1 MAWLV
6 LQGGENEYNRAMRGN
21 YSRLGAFRIIEEFLV
36 PHSTVTIEETAQAL
50 HDLLPPPDDPAFPGG
65 ADLFGNLIL
74 ELSQQIEYDNAAQD
88 RFVRVIQRLQ
98 ESDRVKKHIPRRAG
112 AGGFGRYETMPQ
124 MALSLVHY
132 SAPQMDRDRNEEHF
146 LNVRAFIARLCRVG
160 VLQAQ
165 AWLVNEMRAAL
176 EDTLP
181 DDMDMVS
188 IQGAAII
195 ILFAGEWLFEE
206 VARAPK
212 LDEIHDNDMWRT
224 GTYYTGPR
232 YGFTRWRHWQRLL
245 MWVQRTV
252 PLDQEARRL
261 MFNAAWYMYGIARCL
276 PSY

>member
-6 LQGGENEYNRAMRGN
+6 LHGGENDYNRAMRGN

-36 PHSTVTIEETAQAL
+36 PHSTVTIEETAQAETAQAL
-50 HDLLPPPDDPAFPGG
+50 HDLLPSPDDPAFPGG

-88 RFVRVIQRLQ
+88 RFVRYSSKTDKCQ
-98 ESDRVKKHIPRRAG
+98 E
-112 AGGFGRYETMPQ
+112 
-124 MALSLVHY
+124 
-132 SAPQMDRDRNEEHF
+132 MDRDRNEEHF

-165 AWLVNEMRAAL
+165 AWLVSEMRAAL

-195 ILFAGEWLFEE
+195 VLFAGEWLFEE

>member
-1 MAWLV
+1 
-6 LQGGENEYNRAMRGN
+6 
-21 YSRLGAFRIIEEFLV
+21 
-36 PHSTVTIEETAQAL
+36 
-50 HDLLPPPDDPAFPGG
+50 
-65 ADLFGNLIL
+65 
-74 ELSQQIEYDNAAQD
+74 
-88 RFVRVIQRLQ
+88 
-98 ESDRVKKHIPRRAG
+98 
-112 AGGFGRYETMPQ
+112 
-124 MALSLVHY
+124 
-132 SAPQMDRDRNEEHF
+132 MDRDRNEEHF

-165 AWLVNEMRAAL
+165 AWLVSEMRAAL

-195 ILFAGEWLFEE
+195 VLFAGEWLFEE

>member
-6 LQGGENEYNRAMRGN
+6 LHGGENEYNRAMRGN

-112 AGGFGRYETMPQ
+112 ASGFGRYETMPQ

-165 AWLVNEMRAAL
+165 AWLVSEMRAAL

-188 IQGAAII
+188 IQGAAVIV
-195 ILFAGEWLFEE
+195 LFAGEWLFEE

-212 LDEIHDNDMWRT
+212 LDEIHDNDMW
-224 GTYYTGPR
+224 
-232 YGFTRWRHWQRLL
+232 
-245 MWVQRTV
+245 RTV

>member
-6 LQGGENEYNRAMRGN
+6 LHGGENDYNRAMRGN

-36 PHSTVTIEETAQAL
+36 PHSTVTIEETAQAETAQAL
-50 HDLLPPPDDPAFPGG
+50 HDLLPSPDDPAFPGG

-112 AGGFGRYETMPQ
+112 AG
-124 MALSLVHY
+124 Y
-132 SAPQMDRDRNEEHF
+132 SSKTDKCQEMDRDRNEEHF

-165 AWLVNEMRAAL
+165 AWLVSEMRAAL

-195 ILFAGEWLFEE
+195 VLFAGEWLFEE

-224 GTYYTGPR
+224 VSVE
-232 YGFTRWRHWQRLL
+232 HS
-245 MWVQRTV
+245 
-252 PLDQEARRL
+252 
-261 MFNAAWYMYGIARCL
+261 
-276 PSY
+276 PSSGLRSKALEHGSRVSHFYKD